1 MSARNVRPFAAGK
14 AQFLVVEGYS
24 DLHFL
29 AEFLE
34 RLGVAERA
42 VDIYDANGMPEL
54 VGKLDA
60 LIDPGVLE
68 RATHIGIVVDG
79 DENPGGHFRSI
90 QTALT
95 RLTGQTVTAPGA
107 WTTGKPALGV
117 FVCPDGVRN
126 GEMEDLAWDAWKGQP
141 DSAEKAGCVDA
152 FLDCM
157 NGMGERVSDLDRA
170 KARLGATFAVLNPD
184 DPRLGPA
191 AQKNL
196 IPFDHPALDGLRAFL
211 TPLAGAARG
220 ISSTSKEM

>member
-1 MSARNVRPFAAGK
+1 MSKRNARPFAADK
-14 AQFLVVEGYS
+14 AQFIVVEGHS
-24 DLHFL
+24 DLRFL

-34 RLGVAERA
+34 HLGVAERA
-42 VDIYDANGMPEL
+42 VDIYESNGMPEL
-54 VGKLDA
+54 VARLDG

-68 RATHIGIVVDG
+68 RATHIAIVVDG
-79 DENPGGHFRSI
+79 DRTPESHFRLI

-95 RLTGQTVTAPGA
+95 RLTKQTVSAPGI

-126 GEMEDLAWDAWKGQP
+126 GEMEDLAWEAWAGQP
-141 DSAEKAGCVDA
+141 GNAAKAGCVEA

-157 NGMGERVSDLDRA
+157 NGKGATVSDLDRA
-170 KARLGATFAVLNPD
+170 KARVGATFAVLHPD

-191 AQKNL
+191 AQQKL
-196 IPFDHPALDGLRAFL
+196 IPFDHPALAGLKAFL

-220 ISSTSKEM
+220 LSSTSRET